1 MRGIRTDAWKY
12 VHFPLGAG
20 GPDGHVAELYNVT
33 EDPKELNNL
42 IHDRQYASVVKKLQ
56 KELDRLLKDTGAL
69 PDQMPMDAGIKTE
82 LPEKFI
88 C

>member
-1 MRGIRTDAWKY
+1 M
-12 VHFPLGAG
+12 
-20 GPDGHVAELYNVT
+20 AELYNVM

-42 IHDRQYASVVKKLQ
+42 IHDRQYASAVKKLQ

-69 PDQMPMDAGIKTE
+69 PDQMSMDSGIQTE